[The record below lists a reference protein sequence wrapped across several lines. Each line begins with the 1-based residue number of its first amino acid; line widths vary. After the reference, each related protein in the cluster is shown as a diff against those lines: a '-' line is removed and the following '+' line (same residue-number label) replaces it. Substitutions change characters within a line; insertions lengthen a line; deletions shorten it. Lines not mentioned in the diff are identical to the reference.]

1 MEAPTRRRERASVR
15 PRWSSGPSEIVLVR
29 HGHSQGNLADAQ
41 AREAGAERL
50 DLDAR
55 DADGELSETGEQQAD
70 AVAAWLAR
78 APEGS
83 RPTVV
88 VSSPYRRAADTA
100 RRVLADSDLDLVLDE
115 RLRERDLGVFDG
127 LTGLGIRSRYP
138 EEAERRSRLG
148 KFYYQPPSGESWADV
163 VLRVRSLLDD
173 LRHGYDDE
181 RVWLFTHQA
190 VISSFRY
197 ALEDVSEE
205 ELLEIDRRTPI
216 PNASFTTYRRD
227 GQHLELQSFA
237 DTAAVDSADVEV
249 TKEPTKSG
257 NQATEEQ
264 AS

>member
-1 MEAPTRRRERASVR
+1 MK
-15 PRWSSGPSEIVLVR
+15 PRWNSGPAEIVLVR
-29 HGHSQGNLADAQ
+29 HGHSEGNLADAQ

-55 DADGELSETGEQQAD
+55 DADVALSGTGREQAG
-70 AVAAWLAR
+70 AVAAWLAGETGDR
-78 APEGS
+78 

-100 RRVLADSDLDLVLDE
+100 ARVVADLGLEVVLDE
-115 RLRERDLGVFDG
+115 RLRERDLGVLDG
-127 LTGLGIRSRYP
+127 LTGVGVRAHYP
-138 EEAERRSRLG
+138 EEAERRSKLG

-173 LRHGYDDE
+173 LRQGYDGE

-205 ELLEIDRRTPI
+205 DLLDIDRETPI

-227 GQHLELQSFA
+227 GTHFHLESFA
-237 DTAAVDSADVEV
+237 DTTAVDSAEVEV
-249 TKEPTKSG
+249 TDEPSKAGRS
-257 NQATEEQ
+257 
-264 AS
+264 